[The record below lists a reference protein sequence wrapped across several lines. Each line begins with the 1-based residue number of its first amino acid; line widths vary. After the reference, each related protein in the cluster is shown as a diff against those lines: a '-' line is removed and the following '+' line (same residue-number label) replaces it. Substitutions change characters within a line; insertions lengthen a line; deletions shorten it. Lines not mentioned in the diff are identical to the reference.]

1 MWEILTMNICCN
13 TIYFQNIKIWGH
25 IGLPTGFLSIILL
38 LSRLHDARSGCYMF
52 TLTPIFVFSHQ
63 SVLSHPS
70 LSAHTHPCI
79 LTPITVLSQP
89 PIPILY
95 ISTHLWGSAL
105 EIFNF
110 YLLSYYLVDQDE
122 TLQSDTR
129 HWCTEWLNPWFC
141 IFFLGGAVGAC
152 CLNFSNMRFP

>member
-1 MWEILTMNICCN
+1 MQGSFTLNNPARFIFLLENQHA
-13 TIYFQNIKIWGH
+13 FQEPWKTQENMVFYDLLKWCEKFSLWISAAMPFSFGIVSRIWGH
-25 IGLPTGFLSIILL
+25 LGLPTGFLSIILL

-95 ISTHLWGSAL
+95 ISTHLRGSAL
-105 EIFNF
+105 
-110 YLLSYYLVDQDE
+110 
-122 TLQSDTR
+122 
-129 HWCTEWLNPWFC
+129 
-141 IFFLGGAVGAC
+141 
-152 CLNFSNMRFP
+152 